1 MPDTPPSL
9 PQVAALIGEP
19 ARASMLIALMAG
31 KALTATELA
40 LEAEISSQTASSHL
54 AKLLD
59 SGLLLMVKQGRHKYF
74 RLRNEQVAGLI
85 ENLLNLTSSL
95 TQSAHQTGPQDPMLR
110 RARVCYDHLAGELGV
125 RLYQGLLQQ
134 GLLVEQDSQARLT
147 EPGKLYFTHLGC
159 DILPLEQSQRPLCR
173 ACLDWSERRFH
184 LAGSLGYWILE
195 DILSR
200 GWAKRIPDSRA
211 MQFSQ
216 SGEKALLK
224 RYLLPDITAN
234 KVYASKQVTHQ
245 SQQT

>member
-1 MPDTPPSL
+1 
-9 PQVAALIGEP
+9 
-19 ARASMLIALMAG
+19 MAG

-74 RLRNEQVAGLI
+74 RLRNEQVARLI

-147 EPGKLYFTHLGC
+147 EQGKLHFNYLGC
-159 DILPLEQSQRPLCR
+159 DILTLEQSQRPLCR

-184 LAGSLGYWILE
+184 LAGSLGHWILE
-195 DILSR
+195 DIQNR

-245 SQQT
+245 SQQA